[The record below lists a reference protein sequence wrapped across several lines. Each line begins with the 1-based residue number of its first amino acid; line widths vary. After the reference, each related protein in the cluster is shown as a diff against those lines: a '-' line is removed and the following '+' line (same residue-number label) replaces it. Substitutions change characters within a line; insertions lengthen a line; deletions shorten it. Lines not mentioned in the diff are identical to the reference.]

1 MFKKNVL
8 MIAGLVLLSG
18 FAMASVEVNKA
29 DQSGLDGIKG
39 IGPSLSKAIL
49 AERSKGGDF
58 KDWSDLEHR
67 VKGIS
72 DKNSVRFSNEGLVV
86 NGQAKDNASGPA
98 AAKQSK
104 AVSGNASG
112 TGSTAKD

>member
-1 MFKKNVL
+1 MCIRDRFSAL
-8 MIAGLVLLSG
+8 A
-18 FAMASVEVNKA
+18 FASVEVNKA

-58 KDWSDLEHR
+58 KNWSDLENR

-72 DKNSVRFSNEGLVV
+72 DKNSLRFSNEGLVV
-86 NGQAKDNASGPA
+86 NGQSKDGAAAPVAKSVNTGSNKAAANGEHAKD
-98 AAKQSK
+98 
-104 AVSGNASG
+104 
-112 TGSTAKD
+112 

>member
-1 MFKKNVL
+1 MFKQ
-8 MIAGLVLLSG
+8 M
-18 FAMASVEVNKA
+18 FAIVVGIMFSALAFASVEVNKA

-58 KDWSDLEHR
+58 KDWSDLENR

-86 NGQAKDNASGPA
+86 NGHSKEGSAATVSKPAKAGSNKAAGTGEQAKD
-98 AAKQSK
+98 
-104 AVSGNASG
+104 
-112 TGSTAKD
+112 

>member
-1 MFKKNVL
+1 MFKKIVL
-8 MIAGLVLLSG
+8 MAALVLVAGSAL
-18 FAMASVEVNKA
+18 ASVEVNKA

-86 NGQAKDNASGPA
+86 NGQVKDSSGASIPVKNSKAASGKDVGAGAVAKD
-98 AAKQSK
+98 
-104 AVSGNASG
+104 
-112 TGSTAKD
+112 